1 MTRNMTLFALCVA
14 AAAALIACN
23 DDSAPSHPIAAAIE
37 PAASAS
43 RASRCKP
50 AVPDSEID
58 IPIAP
63 RSQRVDLDPPVFSNP
78 TNVTNPLFPIS
89 ALSQAI
95 LVGSVDGSPL
105 RIETTLLPGTNRID
119 IGDRVVETL
128 TSQFVAYADGRIH
141 EVALD
146 WYAQAD
152 DGAVWYLGED
162 VFNYEDGELADIEG
176 TWIAC
181 QDGPPAMIMPAHPRV
196 GDVYRPENAFPVV
209 FEEVTVKSVGQTVD
223 GPRGPVRGAITV
235 EELHMEGDLEDKIFA
250 PGYGEFFSGAGG
262 DVEAL
267 ALAVPIDALPG
278 RAPAELRT
286 LLAGARRV
294 FRAAGSGD
302 WVGASRTVR
311 AMNVAWA
318 RHRAGGVPRLLEPLM
333 TEALDDLTEAVVG
346 RKPAKSRQAALNVTL
361 NGLDL
366 LLQYRSRIEVD
377 FARLDLWAR
386 QVVIDAEDRDAAGVA
401 SDVAILERIL
411 DRLDQTGEAG
421 DVHRARQLVHR
432 IGAAADHSDFSAVR
446 DGARR
451 LLELL
456 SERVEKDDEDDETD
470 ENDN

>member
-1 MTRNMTLFALCVA
+1 MTRHTTLFALCVA
-14 AAAALIACN
+14 AAAALIACS
-23 DDSAPSHPIAAAIE
+23 DDSAPSHPVAAAIE
-37 PAASAS
+37 PAASVTLS
-43 RASRCKP
+43 ASRCKRV
-50 AVPDSEID
+50 VPDSEIP

-63 RSQRVDLDPPVFSNP
+63 RSQRVDLDRPIFSNP
-78 TNVTNPLFPIS
+78 TRVTNPLFPIS

-95 LVGSVDGSPL
+95 LVGTVDGVPL
-105 RIETTLLPGTNRID
+105 RIETTLLPGTNPID

-162 VFNYEDGELADIEG
+162 VFNYEEGELADIEG

-196 GDVYRPENAFPVV
+196 SDVYRPENAFPIV

-286 LLAGARRV
+286 LLAGARSV
-294 FRAAGSGD
+294 FRAAGRDDGD
-302 WVGASRTVR
+302 
-311 AMNVAWA
+311 
-318 RHRAGGVPRLLEPLM
+318 P
-333 TEALDDLTEAVVG
+333 
-346 RKPAKSRQAALNVTL
+346 Q
-361 NGLDL
+361 
-366 LLQYRSRIEVD
+366 
-377 FARLDLWAR
+377 
-386 QVVIDAEDRDAAGVA
+386 RDAILNRPGRRPRAAG
-401 SDVAILERIL
+401 
-411 DRLDQTGEAG
+411 
-421 DVHRARQLVHR
+421 
-432 IGAAADHSDFSAVR
+432 
-446 DGARR
+446 
-451 LLELL
+451 
-456 SERVEKDDEDDETD
+456 
-470 ENDN
+470 